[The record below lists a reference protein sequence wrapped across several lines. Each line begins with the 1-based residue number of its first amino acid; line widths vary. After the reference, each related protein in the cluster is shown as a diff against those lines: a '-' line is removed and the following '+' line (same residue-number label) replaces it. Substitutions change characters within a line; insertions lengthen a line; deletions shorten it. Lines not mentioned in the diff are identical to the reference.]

1 MRFNNNHTAL
11 IFGYFHQGKEQIFH
25 FKIRFPPFC
34 IAKKGGAKNASP
46 WKFDY
51 PLTNDA
57 KISKLATLRQL
68 KFLRLLIVAGP
79 SLHFLR
85 DKIDFEFTFAKNR
98 SVIFIHIS

>member
-1 MRFNNNHTAL
+1 MVRIWFL
-11 IFGYFHQGKEQIFH
+11 LFG
-25 FKIRFPPFC
+25 
-34 IAKKGGAKNASP
+34 IAPKSNKKASP

-79 SLHFLR
+79 SLYFLR
-85 DKIDFEFTFAKNR
+85 DKIDFEFAFA
-98 SVIFIHIS
+98 